1 MISIKNGLKEFPNN
15 DRYTFYLA
23 NTYHDSCQFDKAIE
37 IYDGITKYFGKEHDD
52 PPQLKVLEE
61 LKKEQIKLR
70 NKENLL
76 LVDNKK

>member
-1 MISIKNGLKEFPNN
+1 LVNLLALKFSLVAIAAGDIPCRTKS
-15 DRYTFYLA
+15 D
-23 NTYHDSCQFDKAIE
+23 DS
-37 IYDGITKYFGKEHDD
+37 
-52 PPQLKVLEE
+52 PQLKVLEE